1 MKRVTVAVLCTALLA
16 GCGGGDDSDKPETD
30 INAVV
35 AELQQSSR
43 EGDGE
48 TICTVL
54 FTENLAISVKR
65 ASGQTCAKEVADNVT
80 SDDAAYKLEKLQVR
94 GNNANAVLVD
104 QQDRRS
110 AVLFQRENGE
120 WRIARIAGVGS

>member
-16 GCGGGDDSDKPETD
+16 GCGGDDDSNDPKAD

-35 AELQQSSR
+35 AELQDSSR
-43 EGDGE
+43 KGEGD
-48 TICTVL
+48 TICTRL
-54 FTENLAISVKR
+54 FTENLSISVKR
-65 ASGQTCAKEVADNVT
+65 ASGQSCAKEVADNVT
-80 SDDAAYKLEKLQVR
+80 SDDAAYELEKLTVK
-94 GNNANAVLVD
+94 GNNATAVLVD
-104 QQDRRS
+104 QEDRRS